1 MVNQEIQQFLLE
13 DIFWSIVHN
22 SERFAE
28 FVPYDSRA
36 FWKFFKDVRVKVER
50 KELYGNK
57 FVISFVVER
66 NQSCMDASLLT

>member
-1 MVNQEIQQFLLE
+1 MVNQEIQQFLFE
-13 DIFWSIVHN
+13 DIFWSIVRN

-66 NQSCMDASLLT
+66 SQSCMDASLLT